1 MTRMRARRTK
11 SFCVPKQ
18 KKANNFEQGSTNESW
33 KNVRGV
39 SQQNAPRSR
48 LLSPSEA
55 ARRSRGKKKEVQN
68 AVSHQSNTP
77 ADKWQYRCDAESQ
90 ENSTAGFR

>member
-33 KNVRGV
+33 KNVRAV
-39 SQQNAPRSR
+39 SQQNAP
-48 LLSPSEA
+48 
-55 ARRSRGKKKEVQN
+55 
-68 AVSHQSNTP
+68 
-77 ADKWQYRCDAESQ
+77 
-90 ENSTAGFR
+90 